1 MSLAFNVWCL
11 APRKPDSIRVARPR
25 CTVRSACSSA
35 SQLSDALVLQ
45 SWCLADSYPLIRD
58 APHSLPIR
66 QQPAVNTVTPGL
78 FHANLAVPL
87 LFFLAL
93 RPSPLPRACGV
104 RAHRYSII
112 YLGNLVIHEPTGPV
126 KRDTRRKILQYD
138 GSVEHEV
145 EEIIGV
151 DGKPPRRICGGGR
164 HEADQLEGCWEH

>member
-1 MSLAFNVWCL
+1 MFGVW
-11 APRKPDSIRVARPR
+11 PRGSQILFASCRHAVPSAVGVFECESVVRRASIAVLVSRGLVPSYPR
-25 CTVRSACSSA
+25 RSA
-35 SQLSDALVLQ
+35 
-45 SWCLADSYPLIRD
+45 LITHTTTTGREYRD
-58 APHSLPIR
+58 AGPC
-66 QQPAVNTVTPGL
+66 
-78 FHANLAVPL
+78 HANLAVPL